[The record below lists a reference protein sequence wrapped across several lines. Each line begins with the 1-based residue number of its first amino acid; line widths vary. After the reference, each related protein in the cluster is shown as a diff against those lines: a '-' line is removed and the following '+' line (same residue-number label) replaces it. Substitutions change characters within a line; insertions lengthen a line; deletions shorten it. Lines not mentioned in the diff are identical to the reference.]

1 MTLLPRLT
9 YFSAIIFNLE
19 AILVEYPEFETDEF
33 FEMTDKIQDIVNN
46 ENFDRW
52 RELFGFVQTCSH
64 EVEAI
69 EICINHVKSI
79 NFETIL
85 TNDEYVFD
93 GLRDEVAKREF
104 ISSKFQILFC
114 FIS

>member
-1 MTLLPRLT
+1 MNPLPTLT
-9 YFSAIIFNLE
+9 YFSAIISNFE
-19 AILVEYPEFETDEF
+19 AILDEYPEFEQDKF

-69 EICINHVKSI
+69 ENCINHVKSI

-85 TNDEYVFD
+85 ANDENDFD
-93 GLRDEVAKREF
+93 GLRDEIAKREF
-104 ISSKFQILFC
+104 IFANFQSSLFLL
-114 FIS
+114 

>member
-1 MTLLPRLT
+1 MNPLPTLT
-9 YFSAIIFNLE
+9 YFSAIISNFE
-19 AILVEYPEFETDEF
+19 AILDEYPEFEQDKF

-52 RELFGFVQTCSH
+52 RELFGFVKACSN

-69 EICINHVKSI
+69 ETCINQVKSI

-85 TNDEYVFD
+85 ANDENDFD
-93 GLRDEVAKREF
+93 GLRDEVAKRKF
-104 ISSKFQILFC
+104 IYANFHI
-114 FIS
+114 